1 VQSAVET
8 KHHLIVAHE
17 VTNTPDRGHLC
28 STAVKAQAALGRSDI
43 TVLADKG
50 YYSGPDIKDTMDAGM
65 TVLVPKGDTSGSEKK
80 GIFNRSEFKYDAE
93 QDTYIC
99 PAEQKPPYRL
109 TSIENGM
116 EIRKYWAGNETCRAC
131 TLKPQCSNS
140 KQPRRMS
147 RWLHQNSLDQMDA
160 VKQSLPDS
168 MLIRKQTVEH
178 PFGTIKS
185 WMGATHFLTR
195 GFENVRTE
203 MDLHVLAYNLKRMIS
218 IFGTQELIRAMQ
230 TRGEQPH
237 FVRYQIRVLTIEFS
251 HSLCPKL
258 TNVVGN

>member
-1 VQSAVET
+1 
-8 KHHLIVAHE
+8 
-17 VTNTPDRGHLC
+17 
-28 STAVKAQAALGRSDI
+28 
-43 TVLADKG
+43 
-50 YYSGPDIKDTMDAGM
+50 
-65 TVLVPKGDTSGSEKK
+65 
-80 GIFNRSEFKYDAE
+80 
-93 QDTYIC
+93 
-99 PAEQKPPYRL
+99 
-109 TSIENGM
+109 M

-203 MDLHVLAYNLKRMIS
+203 MNLHVLAYNLKRMIS

-251 HSLCPKL
+251 HSLCSKL